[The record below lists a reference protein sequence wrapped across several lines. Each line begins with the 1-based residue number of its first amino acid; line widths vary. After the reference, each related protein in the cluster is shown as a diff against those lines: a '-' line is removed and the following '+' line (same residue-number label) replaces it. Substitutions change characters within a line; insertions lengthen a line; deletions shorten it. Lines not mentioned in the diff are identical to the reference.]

1 MLFRETCS
9 FSKYFLNEND
19 NMYWYFFI
27 LSVFHLSFII
37 CYVCYDVGKVCK
49 KDQSQNQQKLS

>member
-27 LSVFHLSFII
+27 SSVFHLRFII

-49 KDQSQNQQKLS
+49 KDQS